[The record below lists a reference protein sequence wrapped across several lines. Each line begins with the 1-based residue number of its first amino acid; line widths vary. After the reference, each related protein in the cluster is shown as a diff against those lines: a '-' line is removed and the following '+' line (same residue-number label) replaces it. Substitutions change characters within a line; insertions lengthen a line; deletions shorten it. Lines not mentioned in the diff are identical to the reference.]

1 MTSGLAPGA
10 DHTPGWLVLTASERG
25 ASHVANRA
33 PNQDAVATERAGAH
47 GVVAAVADGHGHSRH
62 LRSARGSKLAV
73 RIGCQ
78 VAQELAD
85 RLESAKGIF
94 AQQDAPGTAA
104 RTAGEITKLTEEF
117 LVPAIVSRWREA
129 VLADV
134 KADPFT
140 ESENGMRH
148 TGDDATI
155 AYGST
160 LLLAM
165 VLRGWLILAQIGD
178 GDVVGVRADGRGIEP
193 VPADPQLDGLVTTSL
208 CGADPRA
215 DFRVAA
221 VEVAQNQLLAVLL
234 ATDGYGNAQMVEK
247 WPSAFAEDLAW
258 MLKDREVN
266 WLASQLPL
274 WAARCAS
281 SDGSADDTT
290 VALLISPAKAGQR
303 AASADSASGSEE
315 TTIPAVP
322 HADTV
327 PVQVP
332 DTPPSMEPVTMR
344 QLAHRTAPEPVILE
358 RSTPRRKAT
367 EQAESHEP
375 ATTEIPRLRRAQAGN
390 DHPKHDAGGSAS
402 IAGGAALGGAGAGG
416 DEPPT
421 TEWRPPG
428 AGAR

>member
-1 MTSGLAPGA
+1 VTTTPAAAPVDPPGRA
-10 DHTPGWLVLTASERG
+10 QGWLVLTASERG
-25 ASHVANRA
+25 ASHVASKS

-62 LRSARGSKLAV
+62 LRSARGSKCAV

-85 RLESAKGIF
+85 RLESANAPL
-94 AQQDAPGTAA
+94 AQQDAPGTAGPRA
-104 RTAGEITKLTEEF
+104 EEIAKQTEEF

-140 ESENGMRH
+140 AAEQALRH
-148 TGDDATI
+148 PGDDSTI

-165 VLRGWLILAQIGD
+165 MLHGWLILAQIGD
-178 GDVVGVRADGRGIEP
+178 GDVVGVRPDGSAVEP

-221 VEVAQNQLLAVLL
+221 LDTAQNPLLAVLL
-234 ATDGYGNAQMVEK
+234 ATDGYGNAQMVEG
-247 WPSAFAEDLAW
+247 WPSAFSEDLAW

-266 WLASQLPL
+266 WLASQLPS

-290 VALLISPAKAGQR
+290 VALLVSAKAGLR
-303 AASADSASGSEE
+303 AGHDGDKGSEE
-315 TTIPAVP
+315 TTIPAVL

-327 PVQVP
+327 PVQLP
-332 DTPPSMEPVTMR
+332 ASEDSSEPVTMR
-344 QLAHRTAPEPVILE
+344 ELAHRTAPEPVILE
-358 RSTPRRKAT
+358 RSTPRRRPV
-367 EQAESHEP
+367 QQGESHEP
-375 ATTEIPRLRRAQAGN
+375 ATKEIPKVRQDQPGDEGDRAGVTN
-390 DHPKHDAGGSAS
+390 R
-402 IAGGAALGGAGAGG
+402 AADLD

-421 TEWRPPG
+421 TEWHPRG
-428 AGAR
+428 TGGR